1 VPRKSRASAADRP
14 PPTPGEAR
22 TLALGWLG
30 MRELSKLQVRQR
42 LRRRGVDAEVA
53 EEIVAWLIDVGALN
67 EDRLALAAARRETSI
82 RGRGP
87 VRARLALKAL
97 GLGDATVQAALET
110 TLAQVDVDALLER
123 AIDKR
128 LRGQPAGKLD
138 RAAFRRIAGALV
150 RQGFDLQAVM
160 NRLRR
165 RGAAA
170 PDDGS

>member
-1 VPRKSRASAADRP
+1 
-14 PPTPGEAR
+14 
-22 TLALGWLG
+22 

-53 EEIVAWLIDVGALN
+53 EEIVAWLVDLGAVN
-67 EDRLALAAARRETSI
+67 EERLALAAARRETAI

-110 TLAQVDVDALLER
+110 TLAQVDVEALLER

-138 RAAFRRIAGALV
+138 RAAFRRIASALV
-150 RQGFDLQAVM
+150 RQGFDAPAVM

-165 RGAAA
+165 RGAGT
-170 PDDGS
+170 PDDSEP